1 MLICPAPCGA
11 KLRIRLG
18 DAPRTRCPICLRM
31 IGAEAARQAARNAA
45 IVLEAAE
52 YLAERI
58 DTHRAT
64 PADDAI
70 AAIFARHERGA
81 R

>member
-1 MLICPAPCGA
+1 
-11 KLRIRLG
+11 
-18 DAPRTRCPICLRM
+18 M